1 MADGGRASPLV
12 LGLEGRLPAATANA
26 LRELGHK
33 VNCQGRAA
41 VMRPHPFSS
50 TFEKVHRKFLQ
61 LQITGKK

>member
-33 VNCQGRAA
+33 VNFTVKAE
-41 VMRPHPFSS
+41 RP
-50 TFEKVHRKFLQ
+50 L
-61 LQITGKK
+61 